1 MAPTHG
7 TREQPAGKG
16 GSVMDTKGGMALVEA
31 YQTEHLSKDE
41 EILKDHQKTMLN
53 QIKSPLRR
61 IRAIALL
68 QQLRKNGTLHKKGD
82 WCKAAKDIGFSSAE
96 TERAVNDLVACC
108 FVQLSVKNGELL
120 LEFLDGLPDE

>member
-1 MAPTHG
+1 
-7 TREQPAGKG
+7 
-16 GSVMDTKGGMALVEA
+16 MDTKEGMALVEA
-31 YQTEHLSKDE
+31 DHTEQLSKGGQYFKDLQN
-41 EILKDHQKTMLN
+41 ILIGQLEP
-53 QIKSPLRR
+53 PLRR

-96 TERAVNDLVACC
+96 TEHAVNDLAACF

-120 LEFLDGLPDE
+120 LEFLDGFPDE